1 MNSRDD
7 TTTTDPVLAKR
18 EKIRKFCDVGS
29 QVGYTCFAIA
39 VVMFVV
45 AFILDFPT
53 WTVTIILASMLIGSI
68 VLLPA
73 IVLGYGVKA
82 ADADD
87 KGEKFGY

>member
-1 MNSRDD
+1 MNPPD
-7 TTTTDPVLAKR
+7 TSITDPVVAKR
-18 EKIRKFCDVGS
+18 EKIRKFCEVGS
-29 QVGYTCFAIA
+29 QVGYACFGVA

-53 WTVTIILASMLIGSI
+53 WSVSVVLAAMLLGTI
-68 VLLPA
+68 VLPPA

-82 ADADD
+82 ADAED

>member
-1 MNSRDD
+1 MNSTDD
-7 TTTTDPVLAKR
+7 TTTDPVFAKR

-29 QVGYTCFAIA
+29 QFGYSCFGVA

-45 AFILDFPT
+45 AYLIDFPA
-53 WTVTIILASMLIGSI
+53 WSVTIVLASMLIGSI